1 MNIRILVFLFFFGS
15 QPVWA
20 QQVTAPDSAAYPT
33 QAAKRQF
40 WKGAIAPAALIG
52 MGLFTLRDNG
62 LYSSHDARYDAR
74 KAFPDFSS
82 SADDFVFFIP
92 VVGLYAFDYFSSQ
105 NRNEVGRQ
113 TLLLLS
119 SAAVMGGIV
128 YPLKLSTNV
137 LRPNGENDHSFPS
150 GHTASA
156 FVVAGVINQEFKGKS
171 PWISI
176 GAYTI
181 AGSTGVMRILN
192 NAHWMSD
199 VFAGAG
205 IGLLS
210 VHSVYFLHERFLKD
224 KKITLL
230 PTTPF
235 GGQGL
240 TLMANF

>member
-1 MNIRILVFLFFFGS
+1 MNSRIIVFLFFFGS
-15 QPVWA
+15 QPLWA
-20 QQVTAPDSAAYPT
+20 QQIALPDTLSPQT
-33 QAAKRQF
+33 QAVKRNF
-40 WKGAIAPAALIG
+40 WKGALAPAALIG
-52 MGLFTLRDNG
+52 MGLYTIRDHG
-62 LYSSHDARYDAR
+62 FYSSHDARYDAR
-74 KAFPDFSS
+74 KAFPGFSS

-105 NRNEVGRQ
+105 NRHKVGQQ

-119 SAAVMGGIV
+119 SGAVMGALV
-128 YPLKLSTNV
+128 YPLKLSTHV
-137 LRPNGENDHSFPS
+137 SRPNNENNRSFPS
-150 GHTASA
+150 GHTSSA
-156 FVVAGVINQEFKGKS
+156 FVIAGVINQEFKGKS

-199 VFAGAG
+199 VLAGAG

-210 VHSVYFLHERFLKD
+210 VHSVYFLHERYLKN

-230 PTTPF
+230 PSTPF
-235 GGQGL
+235 GGQGM
-240 TLMANF
+240 TLMASF

>member
-1 MNIRILVFLFFFGS
+1 MNFRIFVFLFFFGT
-15 QPVWA
+15 QPAWA
-20 QQVTAPDSAAYPT
+20 QQRATPDTLSHPT
-33 QAAKRQF
+33 QAVKRNF
-40 WKGAIAPAALIG
+40 WKGSIAPAALIG
-52 MGLFTLRDNG
+52 MGLYTIRDNG
-62 LYSSHDARYDAR
+62 FYSSHDASYDAR
-74 KAFPDFSS
+74 KAFPAFSS

-113 TLLLLS
+113 TMLLLS
-119 SAAVMGGIV
+119 SAAVMGAIV

-137 LRPNGENDHSFPS
+137 LRPNAKNDHSFPS

-156 FVVAGVINQEFKGKS
+156 FVVAGVINQEFKDKS

-176 GAYTI
+176 GAYTV

-199 VFAGAG
+199 VLAGAG

-210 VHSVYFLHERFLKD
+210 VHSVYFVHERFLKNR
-224 KKITLL
+224 KITLL
-230 PTTPF
+230 PITPF

-240 TLMANF
+240 TLMTSF

>member
-1 MNIRILVFLFFFGS
+1 MNIRIIVFLFFFGS

-20 QQVTAPDSAAYPT
+20 QQVAPPDTTYPT
-33 QAAKRQF
+33 QAAKRKF

-52 MGLFTLRDNG
+52 MGLYTIRDNG
-62 LYSSHDARYDAR
+62 FYSSYDARDDAR

-82 SADDFVFFIP
+82 SADDYVFFIP

-105 NRNEVGRQ
+105 NRNHVGRQ
-113 TLLLLS
+113 TLLLIS
-119 SAAVMGGIV
+119 SAAVMGGMV

-137 LRPNGENDHSFPS
+137 RRPNGENDHSFPS

-210 VHSVYFLHERFLKD
+210 VHGVYFLHERFLQGKYF
-224 KKITLL
+224 TLL

-235 GGQGL
+235 GGQGV